1 MNIWNGNFP
10 KENLIMDGFHGTC
23 PVKYY
28 LPNEYGLYNMVGN
41 VWEWVLG
48 GTDDKRIL
56 RGGSFVDS
64 KDGSFNHIVMVST
77 RQTNAGDSGASN
89 IGFRCAS
96 SVDAA
101 GMAVVADEASAN
113 GVTPVEKRVKSNTKK
128 ATKTTTT
135 KTTKQD
141 SKTKTQA
148 EKQTKQKKERSQS
161 SSSSSSSSSTTKP
174 KQRHS
179 NKNDDKDNDKDD
191 KDAIRVE
198 L

>member
-113 GVTPVEKRVKSNTKK
+113 GMTPVEKRVKSNTKK
-128 ATKTTTT
+128 ATKTTKQDSKT
-135 KTTKQD
+135 KTQD

-161 SSSSSSSSSTTKP
+161 SSSSTAKP

-179 NKNDDKDNDKDD
+179 NKDDDKDD